1 MWWTTTPVSK
11 ITTFRAAIRRS
22 LVMWNI
28 QTLRFESPKSWCWKF
43 SSRTFSEWTEMWS
56 GNVQSYLILLR
67 DLIRFPLLLHPA
79 LHGPFYWF
87 MNKLNGPWS
96 LSKDWIDPS
105 LIVKWLAMINS
116 ENYLGL
122 TFLLQHYS
130 QTNFSSLWINRTN
143 IFFTDKIC
151 NCFKIL
157 TINREIN
164 IYTNRS

>member
-1 MWWTTTPVSK
+1 MWWTTTPMSK

-43 SSRTFSEWTEMWS
+43 SSRTVSEWTEMWS
-56 GNVQSYLILLR
+56 GKGSKFSGTFER
-67 DLIRFPLLLHPA
+67 
-79 LHGPFYWF
+79 
-87 MNKLNGPWS
+87 LNRPCSMSENWM
-96 LSKDWIDPS
+96 DPS
-105 LIVKWLAMINS
+105 PILKWLAMINS

-143 IFFTDKIC
+143 IFIADKIC
-151 NCFKIL
+151 NCAK
-157 TINREIN
+157 
-164 IYTNRS
+164 Y